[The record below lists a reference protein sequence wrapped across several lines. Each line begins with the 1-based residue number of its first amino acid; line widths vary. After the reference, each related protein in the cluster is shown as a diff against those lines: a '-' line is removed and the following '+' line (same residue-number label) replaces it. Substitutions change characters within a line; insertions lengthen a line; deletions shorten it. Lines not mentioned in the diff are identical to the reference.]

1 MIDALDRLLE
11 LVRGEGTSSAE
22 GLAAFADGL
31 RERARLVLEERVRPL
46 EERIRALEVS
56 VASLEREAA
65 WRQEA
70 MAGLE
75 VSVASLEREAAW
87 RQEAMAGLEAEVAG
101 LKGEALALR
110 EAWDTAAA
118 SHEKLLAHHRDV
130 VSRAVQRFAAAALL
144 PVWKFRSCRTLLQDS
159 AALFAREI
167 P

>member
-1 MIDALDRLLE
+1 MTDALDRLLE
-11 LVRGEGTSSAE
+11 LVRSEGTTSAE

-31 RERARLVLEERVRPL
+31 RERASLVLEERVRPL

-75 VSVASLEREAAW
+75 
-87 RQEAMAGLEAEVAG
+87 AEVAG
-101 LKGEALALR
+101 LKGEAQALH

-144 PVWKFRSCRTLLQDS
+144 PAWKFRSCRTLLQDS

>member
-1 MIDALDRLLE
+1 MSDALDRLLE
-11 LVRGEGTSSAE
+11 LVRSEGMPSGE
-22 GLAAFADGL
+22 GLAAFAGGL

-46 EERIRALEVS
+46 EARIRALEVS

-70 MAGLE
+70 MT
-75 VSVASLEREAAW
+75 
-87 RQEAMAGLEAEVAG
+87 GLEAEVAG
-101 LKGEALALR
+101 LKGEAQSLQQ
-110 EAWDTAAA
+110 AWDTAAA

-130 VSRAVQRFAAAALL
+130 VSLAVQRFAAAASL
-144 PVWKFRSCRTLLQDS
+144 PVWKFRSCRMLLQDS

>member
-11 LVRGEGTSSAE
+11 LVRSEGTSSAE

-46 EERIRALEVS
+46 EERISALEVS

-70 MAGLE
+70 MA
-75 VSVASLEREAAW
+75 A
-87 RQEAMAGLEAEVAG
+87 LEAEVAG

-130 VSRAVQRFAAAALL
+130 VSRAVQRFAAAASL